1 MKKHSDVI
9 KSLIKRAFSLKLHFL
24 LIGVF
29 IVWPSIHAQDLVFLR
44 DSTTLEGK
52 VTHAGRDWV
61 VLKPAD
67 TLQGLER
74 RIPTKLID
82 YIRYENKNIQYY
94 FTGTSRAPLSLPNDT
109 TGLNDEQLRMR
120 AQLDATR
127 GNQQFPGGIAS
138 GLMAFFLTP
147 VGGLIPTVAI
157 SLSTPPGKRW
167 IYADSSLMNRPAYAE
182 AYRKEIRKEKQLYTW
197 KQYIQGSRTFFFLV
211 ALVGCYIW
219 LK

>member
-1 MKKHSDVI
+1 MKPACSYI
-9 KSLIKRAFSLKLHFL
+9 LLFIMLALIPELQ
-24 LIGVF
+24 
-29 IVWPSIHAQDLVFLR
+29 AQDRIFLR
-44 DSTTLEGK
+44 DSSVLEGK

-127 GNQQFPGGIAS
+127 GNQQFPGGVAS

-147 VGGLIPTVAI
+147 LGGLIPTVAI
-157 SLSTPPGKRW
+157 SLSTPPNKRW
-167 IYADSSLMNRPAYAE
+167 IYADSSLMERPAYAE

-197 KQYIQGSRTFFFLV
+197 NQYIKGSRTFFVVL
-211 ALVGCYIW
+211 ALFGAFG
-219 LK
+219 LLR

>member
-1 MKKHSDVI
+1 MKPACSY
-9 KSLIKRAFSLKLHFL
+9 FL
-24 LIGVF
+24 LF
-29 IVWPSIHAQDLVFLR
+29 IMLALIPELQAQDRIFLR
-44 DSTTLEGK
+44 DSLVMEGN

-127 GNQQFPGGIAS
+127 GNQQFPGGVAS

-147 VGGLIPTVAI
+147 LGGLIPTVAI
-157 SLSTPPGKRW
+157 SLSTPPNKRW
-167 IYADSSLMNRPAYAE
+167 IYADSSLMERPAYAE

-197 KQYIQGSRTFFFLV
+197 NQYIKGSRTFFAVL
-211 ALVGCYIW
+211 ALFGAYG
-219 LK
+219 LLR

>member
-1 MKKHSDVI
+1 MKPACSY
-9 KSLIKRAFSLKLHFL
+9 FL
-24 LIGVF
+24 LF
-29 IVWPSIHAQDLVFLR
+29 IMLALIPELQAQDRIFLR
-44 DSTTLEGK
+44 DSLVMEGN

-127 GNQQFPGGIAS
+127 GNQQFPGGVAS

-147 VGGLIPTVAI
+147 LGGLIPTVAI
-157 SLSTPPGKRW
+157 SLSTPPNKRW
-167 IYADSSLMNRPAYAE
+167 IYADSSLMERPAYAE

-197 KQYIQGSRTFFFLV
+197 NQYIKGSRTFFAVL
-211 ALVGCYIW
+211 ALFGAYNLIR
-219 LK
+219 